1 MLNHKHRFLPNKTSK
16 ACLDIIRP
24 TFHVPLVCPN
34 QQSKVFSPSLR
45 LETKLICRFLCV
57 AHFCSFPKQKRK
69 FESQSQS
76 VTQGTPS
83 FPLHSKRKNNSLLE
97 HFTLIEQKLGIQQVL
112 FQLQS
117 ISQPIFFLL
126 PLFPPSLRSLLLIS
140 FFPFNEF
147 SPFVVQAEEW
157 FGVTLSEAHEM
168 GLTRKV
174 KNTQQLMQLLEQ
186 KYPGH
191 KWERMAIMRG
201 RFGQQHRLEQ
211 AISILFPVHIPS
223 SPSSPFCSLL

>member
-1 MLNHKHRFLPNKTSK
+1 MSLPRAHFQETEEERKKEREEESERRREMLNHKHRFLPNKTSK

-117 ISQPIFFLL
+117 ISH
-126 PLFPPSLRSLLLIS
+126 SSS
-140 FFPFNEF
+140 SF
-147 SPFVVQAEEW
+147 SPPDFSFPSFSHFLFLIHCS
-157 FGVTLSEAHEM
+157 FGCS
-168 GLTRKV
+168 GR
-174 KNTQQLMQLLEQ
+174 
-186 KYPGH
+186 
-191 KWERMAIMRG
+191 RMVWSDLDR
-201 RFGQQHRLEQ
+201 
-211 AISILFPVHIPS
+211 ST
-223 SPSSPFCSLL
+223 